1 MNYEI
6 VELEEKTIVGLTAR
20 TGNAKPDMPA
30 VIGGL
35 WQQFYQENVYQKIE
49 KKVSDYAYGIYSDYN
64 NDTYQVTVGVE
75 VSQTGKDEQDKKE
88 LCAITIPRGTYAKFQ
103 VVGDMVQAVADAWG
117 QIWQMDLKRIYSADF
132 EEYVAF
138 DGTNSTVNIYVAI
151 AHDEE

>member
-20 TGNAKPDMPA
+20 TGNANPDMQS

-35 WQQFYQENVYQKIE
+35 WQKFYQENVYQNIE
-49 KKVSDYAYGIYSDYN
+49 KKVSDYAYGIYSDYS

-75 VSQTGKDEQDKKE
+75 VSQVSEHDQDKKE
-88 LCAITIPRGTYAKFQ
+88 LCSISIPAGTYAKFQ
-103 VVGDMVQAVADAWG
+103 VVGDMVRAVADAWE
-117 QIWQMDLKRIYSADF
+117 QIWKMDLKRIYTADF
-132 EEYVAF
+132 EEYIAF

-151 AHDEE
+151 ACN